1 MPYNPQLY
9 QANVGN
15 YGYNY
20 PNVLGTQT
28 APLNNSYNQTP
39 NIGYPPMNIQS
50 LPTAAYVQS
59 DIEASSY
66 PVGAGNTVVLMDS
79 NSIDTENPIV
89 YIKSTGFD
97 GKPLR
102 FKKITGT
109 TIYPNEQGLFSNPQV
124 ENSIPQIDL
133 SEYARSS
140 DLDGL
145 KSEVSGI
152 VERLDVLDKN
162 LVNVNDSISSI
173 DNRFSNMFNA
183 VTGNNNNNNSNNNSN
198 NSNNSNSNKNNHNN
212 GNNRKGNNQ

>member
-9 QANVGN
+9 QTNVGN

-20 PNVLGTQT
+20 PNIQSTQT
-28 APLNNSYNQTP
+28 GVMNNSYNQIP
-39 NIGYPPMNIQS
+39 NIGYPPMNMQA

-59 DIEASSY
+59 EIEASSF

-79 NSIDTENPIV
+79 NTIDTDNPIV

-109 TIYPNEQGLFSNPQV
+109 TIYPNEQGLFSNPQS
-124 ENSIPQIDL
+124 EQNNSQIDL
-133 SEYARSS
+133 SEYAHNS
-140 DLDGL
+140 DLDNI
-145 KSEVSGI
+145 KSDVSGI
-152 VERLDVLDKN
+152 VDRLNILDEN
-162 LVNVNDSISSI
+162 LVKVNESISNI

-183 VTGNNNNNNSNNNSN
+183 VNN

-212 GNNRKGNNQ
+212 GNNRKGNQ

>member
-28 APLNNSYNQTP
+28 APLNNSYNQIP
-39 NIGYPPMNIQS
+39 NIGYPPMNMQS

-109 TIYPNEQGLFSNPQV
+109 TIYPNEQGLFSNPQS
-124 ENSIPQIDL
+124 EQNNSQIDL
-133 SEYARSS
+133 SEYAHNS
-140 DLDGL
+140 DLDNI
-145 KSEVSGI
+145 KSDVSGI
-152 VERLDVLDKN
+152 VDRLNILDEN
-162 LVNVNDSISSI
+162 LVKVNESISNI

-183 VTGNNNNNNSNNNSN
+183 NPTSYS
-198 NSNNSNSNKNNHNN
+198 SKYLIYCFFIS
-212 GNNRKGNNQ
+212 